1 MNFINAAQRYYE
13 LANESEFSNNSLY
26 MSALIYYQ
34 HNQFEKAVP
43 LFNKVIQNA
52 PKIEAAIFAAHLI
65 TEIYRLTKQYEKLAI
80 AIREFKS
87 NADLMSNTSDYLSE
101 FSEALD
107 KEEKEVLK
115 LMEKEKSN
123 SE

>member
-1 MNFINAAQRYYE
+1 
-13 LANESEFSNNSLY
+13 
-26 MSALIYYQ
+26 MSRI
-34 HNQFEKAVP
+34 
-43 LFNKVIQNA
+43 I
-52 PKIEAAIFAAHLI
+52 I

-87 NADLMSNTSDYLSE
+87 NADLMSNTSDCLSE

-107 KEEKEVLK
+107 KEEKEVLE